1 MAFDA
6 LMILGPTASG
16 KKALSL
22 SIASELPA
30 EVISVDSA
38 LVYRGMDIG
47 TAKPTEAERGG
58 VPHHLID
65 IRDIGEPYNVADFT
79 EDCAKLIPEIRSRGA
94 LPILAGGTMLYANA
108 LLHGLAE
115 LPATDPAVREAVTAE
130 GEEKGWPAMREELAK
145 VDPETA
151 ARLKPN
157 DRQRISRAI
166 EVYRMTGR
174 PMSAIIAEQ
183 PHSAPPFRIAAI
195 ALLPEDRAAL
205 HAKIAER
212 FDAMLEAGFLDEMK
226 RLTGLPGFDR
236 ESPAMRSVGY
246 RQALEY
252 LAGETDYAVFRDKA
266 IAATRQL
273 AKRQITWLRSM
284 KDEIRAFD
292 PYTEA
297 GLRDAKAY
305 ALSLD
310 WDLRR
315 PVVRA

>member
-1 MAFDA
+1 
-6 LMILGPTASG
+6 
-16 KKALSL
+16 
-22 SIASELPA
+22 
-30 EVISVDSA
+30 
-38 LVYRGMDIG
+38 
-47 TAKPTEAERGG
+47 
-58 VPHHLID
+58 
-65 IRDIGEPYNVADFT
+65 
-79 EDCAKLIPEIRSRGA
+79 
-94 LPILAGGTMLYANA
+94 
-108 LLHGLAE
+108 
-115 LPATDPAVREAVTAE
+115 
-130 GEEKGWPAMREELAK
+130 MREELAK

-292 PYTEA
+292 PYTES